1 MIDAFVLAGGRSR
14 RMGRDKAR
22 VAYGTV
28 PLAVAC
34 ALPLRAFGRVALV
47 RRGDDGLPWVWP
59 DGAPIEV
66 ILEPDDRPHH
76 PLWGVATALDAAR
89 TALVA
94 VVACDVPDL
103 TAADWAAL
111 AGRAPAVAVDDE
123 GRVNPLVAVLPASA
137 AADARRIASE
147 GGSARS
153 FVDGYA
159 RVPVASARLGDHD
172 DPSGLP
178 ADPVARLLARV
189 PVADPVLRARV
200 AEGERARL
208 RARGIVTE
216 EP

>member
-1 MIDAFVLAGGRSR
+1 MDAFVLAGGRSR

-34 ALPLRAFGRVALV
+34 ALPLRRFGRVAIV

-59 DGAPIEV
+59 DGSPVEV

-76 PLWGVATALDAAR
+76 PLWGVATALEAAQ
-89 TALVA
+89 TELVA

-103 TAADWAAL
+103 TEADWAAL
-111 AGRAPAVAVDDE
+111 VERAPAVAVDEE
-123 GRVNPLVAVLPASA
+123 GRVNPLVAVLPAA
-137 AADARRIASE
+137 AAAEARALA
-147 GGSARS
+147 GAGASARAL
-153 FVDGYA
+153 VERAA
-159 RVPVASARLGDHD
+159 RVPIASARLGDHD
-172 DPSGLP
+172 DPSRLP

-189 PVADPVLRARV
+189 PVQDPSLRERIA
-200 AEGERARL
+200 AGERARL